1 MQPTQPPTLS
11 KGLRGVLSRF
21 FHHRPPGVVVV
32 RRILGGPGLRG
43 WSLTPRPSQPP
54 SLRSRVS
61 SSSLHPSCPLCFIT
75 KSIKM
80 VQFGAKFSVIKG
92 LVLSSME
99 NSVVSYILDIFC
111 CYILY
116 MHLLLYFIYAHTYK
130 DPSPPR

>member
-1 MQPTQPPTLS
+1 M
-11 KGLRGVLSRF
+11 
-21 FHHRPPGVVVV
+21 V
-32 RRILGGPGLRG
+32 RRILGAPGLRG

-61 SSSLHPSCPLCFIT
+61 SSNLHPSCPLCFIT

-80 VQFGAKFSVIKG
+80 VQFGSKFSVIKG

-99 NSVVSYILDIFC
+99 NSIVSYILDIFC

-116 MHLLLYFIYAHTYK
+116 MHLLLYFIYAHMYK